1 GRTTPNSTHTRQRT
15 ESPMDATTPSTTDDE
30 LDLDVT
36 FVESGLEVA
45 GGDSGDCTDDEC
57 KDTRGCD

>member
-1 GRTTPNSTHTRQRT
+1 
-15 ESPMDATTPSTTDDE
+15 MDATTPSMTDDE

-45 GGDSGDCTDDEC
+45 GDDTDDCTEKNCTDDGC
-57 KDTRGCD
+57 DDTRDGCD

>member
-1 GRTTPNSTHTRQRT
+1 M

-30 LDLDVT
+30 LDLDVR
-36 FVESGLEVA
+36 FAESGLEFT

-57 KDTRGCD
+57 PETRGCD

>member
-1 GRTTPNSTHTRQRT
+1 
-15 ESPMDATTPSTTDDE
+15 MDAATPSTTDDE

-45 GGDSGDCTDDEC
+45 GIDSDEC
-57 KDTRGCD
+57 TSDNCGDTTGPRC